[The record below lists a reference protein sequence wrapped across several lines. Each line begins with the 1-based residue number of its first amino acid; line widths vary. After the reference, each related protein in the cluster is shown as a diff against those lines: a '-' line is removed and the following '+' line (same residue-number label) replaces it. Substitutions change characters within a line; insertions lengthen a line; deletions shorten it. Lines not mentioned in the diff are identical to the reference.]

1 MIIDQQFADVMEERD
16 VVVDGVTTQVLAA
29 GAGPPV
35 VLLHGDGD
43 NPSVWQWVIPTLARD
58 HRVFA
63 LSLPGHADSDKPRI
77 DYTREYMRDFVR
89 ETLNALGLEHP
100 VLFGNSIG
108 GQTCLWLALAEPERF
123 PAVILLDSSGLGW
136 EVNPIL
142 ALESLP
148 FAGEFAI
155 AAARSPFGGAMR
167 AASRVTQLFWRPDR
181 AAATWLAEA
190 ARQAQV
196 PAFLEASIA
205 AKRAVISAWGQRQ
218 VLLDQ
223 LHRLT
228 MPVLVV
234 WGANDRV
241 LPVTQAQ
248 AAVRRLA
255 HGQLVVI
262 PDCGHVGHVE
272 RPEEVLEVVLPFLSR
287 HARATE
293 GADEA
298 PALSGDTPTGDEE
311 PSTGPI
317 ARSIQAIT
325 KMRS

>member
-1 MIIDQQFADVMEERD
+1 MLIDDQFTEIIEERR
-16 VVVDGVTTQVLAA
+16 VSVDGVTTQILTA
-29 GAGPPV
+29 GDGPPV
-35 VLLHGDGD
+35 VLVPGDGD
-43 NPSVWQWVIPTLARD
+43 NPAVWQWVIPTLARE

-89 ETLNALGLEHP
+89 ATLDALELEHP

-108 GQTCLWLALAEPERF
+108 GQTALWLALAEPERF
-123 PAVILLDSSGLGW
+123 PALILLDSSGLGW
-136 EVNPIL
+136 EVNPSL

-155 AAARSPFGGAMR
+155 AAARAPFGGAMR
-167 AASRVTQLFWRPDR
+167 ATSRVSQLFWRPDR
-181 AAATWLAEA
+181 APATWLAEE

-196 PAFLEASIA
+196 AGFLEASIA
-205 AKRAVISAWGQRQ
+205 AKRAVVSAWGQRQ

-228 MPVLVV
+228 MPVLVM

-241 LPVTQAQ
+241 LPVTHAQ
-248 AAVRRLA
+248 AAVRRLP
-255 HGQLVVI
+255 HGELAVI
-262 PDCGHVGHVE
+262 PSCGHVGHVE
-272 RPEEVLEVVLPFLSR
+272 RPDAVLKAVLPFLAR
-287 HARATE
+287 HARAAE

-298 PALSGDTPTGDEE
+298 AALTADTTSGDDGA
-311 PSTGPI
+311 STSPI
-317 ARSIQAIT
+317 ARTVQAIT
-325 KMRS
+325 KKRS